1 MPGREWVEA
10 SAECSRMSTGWDGKV
25 TELCPP
31 IEVVGLVLSRLILER
46 LKCGRAGPAEVL
58 LGSVLGR

>member
-10 SAECSRMSTGWDGKV
+10 SAECSRISTGWDGKV

-31 IEVVGLVLSRLILER
+31 IEVVGLVLRRLVLER
-46 LKCGRAGPAEVL
+46 LKW
-58 LGSVLGR
+58 